1 MKMITNAIDH
11 ALLTYTQQRINEETS
26 KNIEDMIFFSSYS
39 IDISVFRKA
48 TQKLKKKLR
57 QKNNPDLLLWE
68 DEAKKVIATYGLTVS
83 SRDIYLLKGLL
94 KAQIQINEAML
105 LYFSSLYKQAH
116 DFDYFERR
124 AQQIQSLLS
133 E

>member
-1 MKMITNAIDH
+1 MITNAIDH